1 MNPEFRKETIL
12 FVKRDLLPENLQH
25 IPFGEYYSE
34 FKPKLNEDYSKSLT
48 HDSLMNYYSTHKKE
62 NETFEDFSK
71 YNYIAFEL
79 YLYDNVFLGGITR
92 IIIE

>member
-1 MNPEFRKETIL
+1 MNPEFRKETTL

-34 FKPKLNEDYSKSLT
+34 FKPKLNEDYFKSLT
-48 HDSLMNYYSTHKKE
+48 FRSLIDYFDAHKKE
-62 NETFEDFSK
+62 NETFQDLINS
-71 YNYIAFEL
+71 NITAFEWHL
-79 YLYDNVFLGGITR
+79 FNNVSLGGVTK